1 MGVMSL
7 GVGQNAVITI
17 TAEGEDAKEALDA
30 ITQTMKD
37 EGLID

>member
-1 MGVMSL
+1 MGVVSL

-17 TAEGEDAKEALDA
+17 TAEGMMQEALDA
-30 ITQTMKD
+30 IAKTMKD